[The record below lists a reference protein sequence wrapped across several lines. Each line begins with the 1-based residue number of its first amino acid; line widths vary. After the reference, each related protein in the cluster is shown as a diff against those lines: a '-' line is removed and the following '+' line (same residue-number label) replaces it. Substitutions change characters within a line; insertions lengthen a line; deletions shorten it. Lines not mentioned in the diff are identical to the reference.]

1 MGVAVG
7 VKADEKEP
15 TLSAASSTE
24 VRVEVVADATASA
37 AVGVAAAISNVD
49 EATAASSELPSP
61 LICIPLAL
69 RGRPMWVAVCVS
81 LRFHRLSLFFASACN
96 TVPEKSFRDLEALRY
111 VSHFSAGARSCGPV
125 FVRANWLTYS
135 S

>member
-1 MGVAVG
+1 MG
-7 VKADEKEP
+7 DEEEA
-15 TLSAASSTE
+15 TLSGANSTG
-24 VRVEVVADATASA
+24 VGAEVVADATASA

-49 EATAASSELPSP
+49 EATATRSGLRASSELPSP

-69 RGRPMWVAVCVS
+69 RGRPMSVAVCVS

-125 FVRANWLTYS
+125 FVRANWL
-135 S
+135 